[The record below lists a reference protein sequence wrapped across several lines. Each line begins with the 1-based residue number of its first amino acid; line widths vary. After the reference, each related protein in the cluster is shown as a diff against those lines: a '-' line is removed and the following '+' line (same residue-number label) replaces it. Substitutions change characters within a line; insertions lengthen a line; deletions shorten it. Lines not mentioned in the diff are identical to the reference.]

1 MEKYCSHVAK
11 IMRFGTSHKG
21 GFLAHLTHLLWMP
34 LRNNK
39 VNYLTSILIKIN
51 IMKIVA
57 YKVPYN

>member
-1 MEKYCSHVAK
+1 
-11 IMRFGTSHKG
+11 MRFGTSHKG
-21 GFLAHLTHLLWMP
+21 SFLAHLLWMP